1 MYGEHDGSRDRR
13 MNTPGLSLLPLVV
26 MPAVLFV
33 MLLSLVAVGEAR
45 PVPAP
50 AGAVMTA
57 LAGAVATAWLLD
69 SSVVEALL
77 VSVAVSV
84 AYPAADR
91 RLSRRARL
99 ASVALFGGAAVGIG
113 LRFENTVAGVLSVT
127 LPACVFA
134 ALLSGYLSRRW
145 PAYGAESSGG
155 A

>member
-1 MYGEHDGSRDRR
+1 M
-13 MNTPGLSLLPLVV
+13 TPPGLSLLPLVV
-26 MPAVLFV
+26 IPVVLLV

-50 AGAVMTA
+50 AGAIT
-57 LAGAVATAWLLD
+57 TAWLLD

-77 VSVAVSV
+77 VSVAVSA

-113 LRFENTVAGVLSVT
+113 LRFENTVAGVLSIT
-127 LPACVFA
+127 LPVCVFA

-145 PAYGAESSGG
+145 PAYGAESSAG

>member
-1 MYGEHDGSRDRR
+1 
-13 MNTPGLSLLPLVV
+13 MNPPGLSLLPLVV
-26 MPAVLFV
+26 MPAVFLV
-33 MLLSLVAVGEAR
+33 MLLSLIAVRETR

-69 SSVVEALL
+69 SSAVEALL

-99 ASVALFGGAAVGIG
+99 ASIALFGGATVGIG

-127 LPACVFA
+127 LPACVLA
-134 ALLSGYLSRRW
+134 ALLSGYLSQRW
-145 PAYGAESSGG
+145 PAYGAETSGG
-155 A
+155 V

>member
-1 MYGEHDGSRDRR
+1 

-26 MPAVLFV
+26 MPAVFFV

-50 AGAVMTA
+50 AGAAMTA
-57 LAGAVATAWLLD
+57 LAGAITTPWLLD
-69 SSVVEALL
+69 SLVVEALL
-77 VSVAVSV
+77 VSVAVSA

-91 RLSRRARL
+91 RLSRRGRL